1 MSNRFNSQT
10 GLPMFDLFFNGY
22 ATMLDMQRNAFNVGR
37 MMPATMNTNL
47 ARTQQPGRETEV
59 GATEQQVIPI
69 TKEELRIGKRQVQS
83 AKAYRVSATVVEVPV
98 EQQVNLRAET
108 VVIERRPT
116 QGTTVRGGQS
126 FQDRTIEVHE
136 MYEEP
141 VVGKVVTQ
149 AEELV
154 IYKTLSERT
163 ATVRETVRETRVNV
177 EEQKAQARRPR
188 AEITAEHEAEF
199 QAAAAGDKP
208 KELTVVKN
216 HVERK
221 NHNDGDKS
229 NEGDTKARRQD

>member
-1 MSNRFNSQT
+1 MV
-10 GLPMFDLFFNGY
+10 DLFFNGY
-22 ATMLDMQRNAFNVGR
+22 AMALDMQRTAFNSGR
-37 MMPATMNTNL
+37 RLTAPRNTN
-47 ARTQQPGRETEV
+47 GV
-59 GATEQQVIPI
+59 GLPQRSGEIAIGASEQQVIPI
-69 TKEELRIGKRQVQS
+69 TKEELRVGKRQVRS
-83 AKAYRVSATVVEVPV
+83 AKAYRVRATTVQVPV

-126 FQDRTIEVHE
+126 FQDHTIEVHE

-177 EEQKAQARRPR
+177 EEQKAQAQARPR
-188 AEITAEHEAEF
+188 AEITAEFDADV
-199 QAAAAGDKP
+199 QAAAAGNQP
-208 KELTVVKN
+208 RELTV
-216 HVERK
+216 
-221 NHNDGDKS
+221 G
-229 NEGDTKARRQD
+229 EGQAKHD

>member
-1 MSNRFNSQT
+1 MV
-10 GLPMFDLFFNGY
+10 DLFFNGY
-22 ATMLDMQRNAFNVGR
+22 STMLDMQRKAFTSGR
-37 MMPATMNTNL
+37 MLTAPRSTNG
-47 ARTQQPGRETEV
+47 ARPQQQSGREI
-59 GATEQQVIPI
+59 GATEQQVIPL

-126 FQDRTIEVHE
+126 FQDHTIEVHE

-177 EEQKAQARRPR
+177 EQPKATAK
-188 AEITAEHEAEF
+188 ITAELDTEF

-208 KELTVVKN
+208 RELTVV
-216 HVERK
+216 
-221 NHNDGDKS
+221 
-229 NEGDTKARRQD
+229 EGQAKRD

>member
-1 MSNRFNSQT
+1 MV
-10 GLPMFDLFFNGY
+10 DLFFNGY

-37 MMPATMNTNL
+37 MLPALMSTNA
-47 ARTQQPGRETEV
+47 ARMQQQPGREV
-59 GATEQQVIPI
+59 AIGATEQQVIPI

-126 FQDRTIEVHE
+126 FQDHTIEVHE

-149 AEELV
+149 AEEVV

-163 ATVRETVRETRVNV
+163 ATVRDTVRETRVNV
-177 EEQKAQARRPR
+177 EQPKANARPR
-188 AEITAEHEAEF
+188 AEIKAELEAEF

-208 KELTVVKN
+208 RELTVVEGQAK
-216 HVERK
+216 HDAPPPRK
-221 NHNDGDKS
+221 NGEPKTPAPKHD
-229 NEGDTKARRQD
+229 

>member
-1 MSNRFNSQT
+1 MV
-10 GLPMFDLFFNGY
+10 DLFFNGY
-22 ATMLDMQRNAFNVGR
+22 ATMLDMQRKAFTSSGR
-37 MMPATMNTNL
+37 MLTAPTSTNG
-47 ARTQQPGRETEV
+47 ARPQQPGREI
-59 GATEQQVIPI
+59 GATEQQVIPL

-126 FQDRTIEVHE
+126 FQDQTIEVHE

-177 EEQKAQARRPR
+177 EQPKAKAKPP
-188 AEITAEHEAEF
+188 AEITAELDAEF

-208 KELTVVKN
+208 RELTVV
-216 HVERK
+216 
-221 NHNDGDKS
+221 
-229 NEGDTKARRQD
+229 EGQAKRD

>member
-1 MSNRFNSQT
+1 MVDM
-10 GLPMFDLFFNGY
+10 LFNGY
-22 ATMLDMQRNAFNVGR
+22 AVMLDIQRNAFTSALRRSSSRDV
-37 MMPATMNTNL
+37 PASQRGN
-47 ARTQQPGRETEV
+47 QIEI

-83 AKAYRVSATVVEVPV
+83 TKAYRVSATVVEVPV

-126 FQDRTIEVHE
+126 FQDHTIEVHE

-149 AEELV
+149 AEEVV

-163 ATVRETVRETRVNV
+163 ATIRDTVRETRVNV
-177 EEQKAQARRPR
+177 EEQKAQSRPR
-188 AEITAEHEAEF
+188 AEIKAE
-199 QAAAAGDKP
+199 
-208 KELTVVKN
+208 
-216 HVERK
+216 R
-221 NHNDGDKS
+221 
-229 NEGDTKARRQD
+229 

>member
-1 MSNRFNSQT
+1 
-10 GLPMFDLFFNGY
+10 
-22 ATMLDMQRNAFNVGR
+22 MLTAPRS
-37 MMPATMNTNL
+37 TND
-47 ARTQQPGRETEV
+47 ARPQQPGREI

-126 FQDRTIEVHE
+126 FQDHTIEVYE

-149 AEELV
+149 AEEVV

-177 EEQKAQARRPR
+177 EQPKATAKPP
-188 AEITAEHEAEF
+188 AEITAELDAEF
-199 QAAAAGDKP
+199 RAAAAGDKRR
-208 KELTVVKN
+208 ELTVV
-216 HVERK
+216 
-221 NHNDGDKS
+221 
-229 NEGDTKARRQD
+229 EGQAKHD

>member
-1 MSNRFNSQT
+1 MV
-10 GLPMFDLFFNGY
+10 DLFFNGY
-22 ATMLDMQRNAFNVGR
+22 STMLDMQRKAFDFGR
-37 MMPATMNTNL
+37 MLPAPMNMNA
-47 ARTQQPGRETEV
+47 ARSQQQQPGREV
-59 GATEQQVIPI
+59 AIGATEQQVIPI

-116 QGTTVRGGQS
+116 RGTTVRGGQS
-126 FQDRTIEVHE
+126 FQDHTIEVHE

-177 EEQKAQARRPR
+177 EQPTNAGRPQ
-188 AEITAEHEAEF
+188 AEIKAEFDAEF
-199 QAAAAGDKP
+199 QAAAAAAGDKP
-208 KELTVVKN
+208 RELTVGEGQAT
-216 HVERK
+216 HGSPQSQRK
-221 NHNDGDKS
+221 N
-229 NEGDTKARRQD
+229 GDTKSPAPKHNLTKHL

>member
-1 MSNRFNSQT
+1 MSDRFYSRT
-10 GLPMFDLFFNGY
+10 GLPMVDMLFNSY
-22 ATMLDMQRNAFNVGR
+22 ATMLDVQRKAFAPGEMLKSPRDNSFGR
-37 MMPATMNTNL
+37 T
-47 ARTQQPGRETEV
+47 RQGREIEV
-59 GATEQQVIPI
+59 GTTEQHVIPI

-163 ATVRETVRETRVNV
+163 ATVRDTVRETRVNV
-177 EEQKAQARRPR
+177 EEQKAQARRSR
-188 AEITAEHEAEF
+188 AEITAEREAEF
-199 QAAAAGDKP
+199 QTAAGDKSR
-208 KELTVVKN
+208 ELTVVEGQAT
-216 HVERK
+216 HEAPSPRK
-221 NHNDGDKS
+221 NAEPKTPAPKHD
-229 NEGDTKARRQD
+229 

>member
-1 MSNRFNSQT
+1 MPDRFSSHT
-10 GLPMFDLFFNGY
+10 GLPMVDMLFNGY
-22 ATMLDMQRNAFNVGR
+22 AVMLDIQRNAFTSALRRSSSRDV
-37 MMPATMNTNL
+37 PASQRGN
-47 ARTQQPGRETEV
+47 QIEI

-83 AKAYRVSATVVEVPV
+83 TKAYRVSATVVEVPV

-126 FQDRTIEVHE
+126 FQDHTIEVHE

-149 AEELV
+149 AEEVV

-163 ATVRETVRETRVNV
+163 ATIRDTVRETRVNV
-177 EEQKAQARRPR
+177 EEQKAQSRPR
-188 AEITAEHEAEF
+188 AEIKAEREAEF
-199 QAAAAGDKP
+199 QAAAGDKP
-208 KELTVVKN
+208 RELAVVKN
-216 HVERK
+216 PSDRK
-221 NHNDGDKS
+221 DGGKPNDD
-229 NEGDTKARRQD
+229 ETRHRRSPD

>member
-1 MSNRFNSQT
+1 MSDRSLSQT
-10 GLPMFDLFFNGY
+10 GLPMVDLFFNGY
-22 ATMLDMQRNAFNVGR
+22 STMLDMQRKAFDFGR
-37 MMPATMNTNL
+37 MLPAPMNMNA
-47 ARTQQPGRETEV
+47 ARSQQQQPGREV
-59 GATEQQVIPI
+59 AIGATEQQVIPI

-116 QGTTVRGGQS
+116 RGTTVRGGQS
-126 FQDRTIEVHE
+126 FQDHTIEVHE

-154 IYKTLSERT
+154 IYKTLSERA

-177 EEQKAQARRPR
+177 EQPPKTNAGRPQ
-188 AEITAEHEAEF
+188 AEIKAELDAEF
-199 QAAAAGDKP
+199 QAAAAAAGNKP
-208 KELTVVKN
+208 RELTV
-216 HVERK
+216 
-221 NHNDGDKS
+221 G
-229 NEGDTKARRQD
+229 EGQATHGS

>member
-37 MMPATMNTNL
+37 MMPASTNTNL
-47 ARTQQPGRETEV
+47 ARTQQPGRQTEV

-126 FQDRTIEVHE
+126 FQDHTIEVYE

-149 AEELV
+149 AEEVV

-163 ATVRETVRETRVNV
+163 ATVRDTVRETRVNV
-177 EEQKAQARRPR
+177 EQPKAKAKPP
-188 AEITAEHEAEF
+188 AEIKAELEAEF

-208 KELTVVKN
+208 RELTVVEGQAKRDDAPAP
-216 HVERK
+216 RK
-221 NHNDGDKS
+221 NDEPKTPAAKRD
-229 NEGDTKARRQD
+229 

>member
-1 MSNRFNSQT
+1 MV
-10 GLPMFDLFFNGY
+10 DLFFNGY
-22 ATMLDMQRNAFNVGR
+22 STMLDMQRKAFDFGR
-37 MMPATMNTNL
+37 MLPSPMNTNGGR
-47 ARTQQPGRETEV
+47 AQPDGEV
-59 GATEQQVIPI
+59 AIGATEQQVIPI

-116 QGTTVRGGQS
+116 QGTTVRGGES

-141 VVGKVVTQ
+141 IVGKVVTQ
-149 AEELV
+149 AEEVV

-163 ATVRETVRETRVNV
+163 ATVRDTVRETRVNV
-177 EEQKAQARRPR
+177 EEQKVQARRPR
-188 AEITAEHEAEF
+188 AEIKAELDAEF

-208 KELTVVKN
+208 RELTVVEGRAT
-216 HVERK
+216 HDDALAARK
-221 NHNDGDKS
+221 NDEPKTPAAKRD
-229 NEGDTKARRQD
+229 